1 MNQMTSDLV
10 SLPRALFV
18 MTCLLWNCSTY
29 EVQCTYLIYAVL
41 IYCYNIRLLLVKMS
55 RYTYKD
61 THTVVYCLLCD
72 LNIYK
77 EWMLNTVNRIRSW
90 VRAPIGSNQ
99 RL

>member
-1 MNQMTSDLV
+1 MNQMTSDLA

-18 MTCLLWNCSTY
+18 MTCLLWNCSTC

-61 THTVVYCLLCD
+61 THTVVYCLFI
-72 LNIYK
+72 N
-77 EWMLNTVNRIRSW
+77 NRSLHRIEYC
-90 VRAPIGSNQ
+90 
-99 RL
+99 